1 MNLLNKKIPSEK
13 YPALIIHIY
22 YLLIS
27 VTFCYLY
34 YHKFITD
41 ADFYGADSSGGIY
54 AVLKYQAIK
63 PIQYRLLIPFIFKA
77 ISIVKIMPDK
87 ALFFVLTIG
96 LTYFTLLAF
105 YFLLSSYFLSKA
117 HNCWLS
123 PIIIYPMIWNYI
135 IMNGQFF
142 YMDFSVLLIIV
153 LGFYFIVTRQ
163 YNFLLLIFLL
173 GVLNHP
179 SVGYLI
185 IAFLL
190 FNYNKLLKV
199 RTIFYSLAMALIYV
213 GYYSLMDRIFK
224 NTEGYF
230 VIFNLYRNLSMFA
243 ELKRH
248 IVARDLL
255 LNFGGLHF
263 FVLIFFLSGQW
274 RKYRGPLLYVNL
286 VIIPYVISVVV
297 SFSIEE
303 IRNYIAVIPF
313 IMILSLIFLSTFE
326 NSFLK
331 PVPALK
337 PDGSI
342 KPLLRPALIPGRKLK
357 TLYVTSKGGIHDYR
371 FVKKLSED
379 YDVLLLHYTSG
390 DLIDEIKQISGIRII
405 SRTPLVKSFPLLTQL
420 GHFKKIYNEFKP
432 DIVHTGYAWQ
442 VGILASKLDVH
453 PHLSM
458 VWGSDIL
465 TEPDKNFYIK
475 SLVKEVMRQ
484 CDHIQCD
491 AEFVKQKI
499 ISDYRIEKEK
509 ITVFPWG
516 IDRKLFKPSDKLEA
530 RRRLNLA
537 TDKFI
542 VICDRYLESIYGVMD
557 LLEGFK
563 KFAEGKDNV
572 KNNTKDDLLLLVL
585 SDGSLKNEMI
595 KFIGSSN
602 LDSKVKYIGTVSNS
616 ELPLYL
622 NASDI
627 YVSASVSDGTSLSLL
642 EAMSCGLGVVVTD
655 VPAIREWVSEDNGIM
670 VPINSP
676 DRISAALEKYY
687 RQRQLIREHGSINL
701 KIAESRADWDKNY
714 LKLKEVYN
722 RLVNG
727 N

>member
-13 YPALIIHIY
+13 YPSLIIHIY

-54 AVLKYQAIK
+54 AVLKYEAIK
-63 PIQYRLLIPFIFKA
+63 PIQYRLLIPFVFKA
-77 ISIVKIMPDK
+77 ISVVRIMPDK

-96 LTYFTLLAF
+96 LTYFTLLSF
-105 YFLLSSYFLSKA
+105 YFLLNEYFTSKA

-123 PIIIYPMIWNYI
+123 PIIIYPMIWDYV

-142 YMDFSVLLIIV
+142 YMDFSVLLIII
-153 LGFYFIVTRQ
+153 LGFHFIVTRQ

-173 GVLNHP
+173 GLLNHP

-199 RTIFYSLAMALIYV
+199 RTIFYSLVMALIYI

-224 NTEGYF
+224 DTAGYF
-230 VIFNLYRNLSMFA
+230 VVFNLYRNLSLFT

-248 IVARDLL
+248 IIARDFL

-274 RKYRGPLLYVNL
+274 KKYRGPLLYINL
-286 VIIPYVISVVV
+286 VIIPYVISILL

-303 IRNYIAVIPF
+303 MRNYIAVIPF
-313 IMILSLIFLSTFE
+313 IVVLSLIFLSTFE

-331 PVPALK
+331 PVPALN
-337 PDGSI
+337 PGRSI
-342 KPLLRPALIPGRKLK
+342 KPFSHPALIPGRRLR

-371 FVKKLSED
+371 FIKKLSED
-379 YDVLLLHYTSG
+379 YDVLLLHYASG
-390 DLIDEIKQISGIRII
+390 ELIDEIKNIGGIKII
-405 SRTPLVKSFPLLTQL
+405 SRTPLFKSFPLLTQL
-420 GHFKKIYNEFKP
+420 GHFKRIYNEFKP

-484 CDHIQCD
+484 CGHIQCD

-499 ISDYRIEKEK
+499 ISDYGIEEEK

-516 IDRKLFKPSDKLEA
+516 IDRKLFKPLDKLEA

-537 TDKFI
+537 PDKFI
-542 VICDRYLESIYGVMD
+542 VIFDRYLESIYGVMD

-563 KFAEGKDNV
+563 KFSQR
-572 KNNTKDDLLLLVL
+572 KDDASLLVL
-585 SDGSLKNEMI
+585 SDGHLRDEMI

-602 LDSKVKYIGTVSNS
+602 LNSKIKYIGTISNS

-622 NASDI
+622 NASDV

-642 EAMSCGLGVVVTD
+642 EAMSCGLGVIVTD
-655 VPAIREWVSEDNGIM
+655 VPAIREWISEDNGII

-676 DRISAALEKYY
+676 DGISEALEKYY
-687 RQRQLIREHGSINL
+687 RQRHLIKEHGSINL

-714 LKLKEVYN
+714 LKLKEVYEK
-722 RLVNG
+722 LLTQL
-727 N
+727 